1 MNLNCVLIPNL
12 SLIYWG
18 FTAEK
23 SKYFFVVGKVAWT
36 HLETLTITYLFYIQ
50 ATVSPLF
57 FPANLFPSSYLCL
70 LPGKWSLPWVKTK
83 YSIAGCSKSKHRP
96 IH

>member
-23 SKYFFVVGKVAWT
+23 SEYFFVVGKVAWT
-36 HLETLTITYLFYIQ
+36 HLETLTIIYLFYIQ

-57 FPANLFPSSYLCL
+57 FPTNLFPSSYLCL
-70 LPGKWSLPWVKTK
+70 LPGKQSLPWVKIK
-83 YSIAGCSKSKHRP
+83 HIIAGCSKSKLLP